1 MSDQKVGREE
11 EILAAAY
18 FGFNARHLDDVLAL
32 MVADV
37 EWPNGMEGGYVYG
50 HEGVR
55 AYWTRQWAMINPHVE
70 PVKMTR
76 DAQGRIVVEVKQVV
90 KDLEGKVLVD
100 KIVLHTFSFRNGLIA
115 RMDIG

>member
-1 MSDQKVGREE
+1 MTSQKKGREE

-32 MVADV
+32 MVPDV

-55 AYWTRQWAMINPHVE
+55 AYWTRQWGMINPHVE
-70 PVKMTR
+70 PVSMTR
-76 DAQGRIVVEVKQVV
+76 DR
-90 KDLEGKVLVD
+90 
-100 KIVLHTFSFRNGLIA
+100 
-115 RMDIG
+115 